1 MRTLARL
8 RRNLDLMP
16 SPVPDRPGLLVR
28 DPFGY
33 AEGIL
38 IIPPPLVPCLLCFD
52 GEKTEADLRE
62 ALVRATGE
70 LQVGELLNQLLM
82 TLGDGGFLDNEA
94 LAERRASRHRAFAE
108 SPRREPSHA
117 GSGYP
122 ADADALRQQ
131 LETWL
136 GSESGPRTS
145 VDDGLVGIAAP
156 HVSPEGG
163 HRSFAAAYGALP
175 ASMAE
180 RTFVILGTSHYGTPG
195 RFGLTRKR
203 FATPLGEAD
212 VDVALVDR
220 LAASSAAAALED
232 YCHAVEHSI
241 EFQVVFLQHRFGP
254 AVRIVPILCGP
265 FLPDAG
271 DPDADADVARFLDA
285 LAAET
290 AGRGDRVF
298 VLGVDM
304 AHVGRRYGDRLAARA
319 GEGAMLEVER
329 LDRERLGCLAAAD
342 AHGFWRLL
350 ADGEGDALRWCGASP
365 LYTFLRAARP
375 ARGEVLR
382 YEQWNID
389 DESVVSFAGMAFY
402 RGSSRKE
409 AA

>member
-1 MRTLARL
+1 VRTLARL

-16 SPVPDRPGLLVR
+16 SPVPDRPGLLLR

-33 AEGIL
+33 AEGML
-38 IIPPPLVPCLLCFD
+38 IIPPPLVSCLLCFD
-52 GEKTEADLRE
+52 GEKTEGDLRE

-70 LQVGELLNQLLM
+70 LQVGELMRHLIK
-82 TLGDGGFLDNEA
+82 TLGDGGFLDNRT
-94 LAERRASRHRAFAE
+94 LASRRASRHRAFAE
-108 SPRREPSHA
+108 APRREPSHA
-117 GSGYP
+117 GAAYAAEP
-122 ADADALRQQ
+122 DALRQQ
-131 LETWL
+131 LERWL
-136 GSESGPRTS
+136 GAEDAPALAAN
-145 VDDGLVGIAAP
+145 DGLLGIAAP

-163 HRSFAAAYGALP
+163 FRSFAAAYGALP
-175 ASMAE
+175 ATLAQ
-180 RTFVILGTSHYGTPG
+180 RTFVILGTSHYGTPE

-203 FATPLGEAD
+203 FATPLGEAE
-212 VDVALVDR
+212 VDLGLVDR
-220 LAASSAAAALED
+220 LAASSAAAIVED

-254 AVRIVPILCGP
+254 AVRIAPVLCGP
-265 FLPDAG
+265 FPPDAG
-271 DPDADADVARFLDA
+271 PPDANADVASFLDA

-290 AGRGDRVF
+290 ASRTDLLF

-304 AHVGRRYGDRLAARA
+304 SHVGRRYGDRLAARA
-319 GEGAMLEVER
+319 GKGAMVEVER
-329 LDRERLGCLAAAD
+329 LDRERLERVAASD
-342 AHGFWRLL
+342 TQGFWRLL

-375 ARGEVLR
+375 ERGELLR

-402 RGSSRKE
+402 RHSPRG